1 MLKKIIQLLSLPF
14 WLIMSAC
21 ARPAERPTQV
31 PLTMTSSSF
40 YDIKVNDLKGQPFD
54 LHQLKGKKVL
64 IVNTAS
70 ECGYTPQ
77 YADLQKLHEQYG
89 DKLIVLGFPCNDFGS
104 QEPGTAEEIKTFC
117 STKYKVNFDM
127 FSKISVKGEDIH
139 PLYKFLTSADTDSK
153 FPGDINWNFEKFLV
167 DRNGQVIN
175 RFSPKTKP
183 DADEVIK
190 AIEAAIAAK

>member
-1 MLKKIIQLLSLPF
+1 MLKKIIQLLSLPY

-77 YADLQKLHEQYG
+77 YADLQKLHEIG
-89 DKLIVLGFPCNDFGS
+89 RAHV
-104 QEPGTAEEIKTFC
+104 
-117 STKYKVNFDM
+117 
-127 FSKISVKGEDIH
+127 
-139 PLYKFLTSADTDSK
+139 
-153 FPGDINWNFEKFLV
+153 
-167 DRNGQVIN
+167 
-175 RFSPKTKP
+175 
-183 DADEVIK
+183 
-190 AIEAAIAAK
+190 